1 MDFRILGPLDVRDG
15 DRPVSIGGT
24 RQRALLAL
32 LLLHANEVVSSDR
45 LVDELWGEAGIGEG
59 SKALQVAV
67 SRLRKAIGPDALVTR
82 KPGYQLRVEAGRLD
96 LHRFEELVA
105 EGRTAED
112 PAAAAEALNRALDLW
127 RGPPL
132 DDLSFE
138 PSLQTELARLE
149 ELRLAALEDRIEAD
163 LSLGRLR
170 EAIGELERL
179 TALHPLRER
188 LRGQLMLA
196 LYRSGRQAEALEV
209 YRDTRRTLVE
219 ELGIEPGRAL
229 KDLERAILAQDAEL
243 EPAQRAEPVAR
254 SEGLVGRERELA
266 ELLPLVQG
274 ALSGSGAMV
283 LIAGEPGIGKSRLAE
298 ALGQQAR
305 ASGGR
310 VLVGRCW
317 EAGGARRT
325 GPGRRR
331 FVPGSANASPTP
343 SGPGWD
349 GCSRARDDPARADGA
364 ATRP

>member
-1 MDFRILGPLDVRDG
+1 M
-15 DRPVSIGGT
+15 
-24 RQRALLAL
+24 
-32 LLLHANEVVSSDR
+32 
-45 LVDELWGEAGIGEG
+45 
-59 SKALQVAV
+59 
-67 SRLRKAIGPDALVTR
+67 
-82 KPGYQLRVEAGRLD
+82 
-96 LHRFEELVA
+96 A

-219 ELGIEPGRAL
+219 ELGIEPGRAQGP
-229 KDLERAILAQDAEL
+229 RAGDPGAGCRARA
-243 EPAQRAEPVAR
+243 AQRAEPVAP

-317 EAGGARRT
+317 EAGGA
-325 GPGRRR
+325 PAYWPWAQAL
-331 FVPGSANASPTP
+331 VPGSANASPTP
-343 SGPGWD
+343 SGPGW
-349 GCSRARDDPARADGA
+349 GRVFPSSRRSCPS
-364 ATRP
+364 